1 MAREKM
7 LRPRSQPISLRLH
20 AGQRDRIWGLAS
32 IEGRT
37 LNDMVCGLLDLAM
50 MRADEGFGS
59 YQGHVVARALL
70 AAAEAAVVRHG
81 ADKGMWLY
89 DPGFFELA
97 RVAMNQVL
105 ECWIRQ
111 VRLSF
116 TSIWLSSTGASKSR
130 SIGAGKSRSTG
141 KPRLGRHANAMPRE
155 VRVAS
160 IRERV
165 WTGADGIERR
175 AWQADFVDQAG
186 KRRHRQFQ
194 PRKDADAW
202 LVTARGQVA
211 AGTFTA
217 GQHIDHGGRGGGAMA
232 RAV

>member
-105 ECWIRQ
+105 DVLDPTGSPELHEHLAELDRRKQVEIDRRRQ
-111 VRLSF
+111 VEINRQAE
-116 TSIWLSSTGASKSR
+116 TGQARK
-130 SIGAGKSRSTG
+130 
-141 KPRLGRHANAMPRE
+141 RHA
-155 VRVAS
+155 
-160 IRERV
+160 
-165 WTGADGIERR
+165 
-175 AWQADFVDQAG
+175 AG
-186 KRRHRQFQ
+186 G
-194 PRKDADAW
+194 
-202 LVTARGQVA
+202 ARG
-211 AGTFTA
+211 
-217 GQHIDHGGRGGGAMA
+217 
-232 RAV
+232 